1 MILQN
6 VRAMYTLYFL
16 LLRNLYAQPGAAVY
30 NPEIKSRGL
39 HRLSGPAPQTVF
51 DKTLCRPR
59 FFFLLGKYPGVQEP
73 GVGWLYIQIHEKS
86 LDLLPMHNLF
96 FTPPPHFLHRHRSI
110 RSSCFLAVFFSQAAH
125 LGDSSYSIYGM
136 SSKFCS
142 MGGSCWN
149 LSRPLLMGI

>member
-96 FTPPPHFLHRHRSI
+96 FTPPPTSYTDIVAYALPAFWRF
-110 RSSCFLAVFFSQAAH
+110 SSPKQHILEILLIAYMECPPSSVPWEGAA
-125 LGDSSYSIYGM
+125 GIYPDP
-136 SSKFCS
+136 F
-142 MGGSCWN
+142 
-149 LSRPLLMGI
+149 